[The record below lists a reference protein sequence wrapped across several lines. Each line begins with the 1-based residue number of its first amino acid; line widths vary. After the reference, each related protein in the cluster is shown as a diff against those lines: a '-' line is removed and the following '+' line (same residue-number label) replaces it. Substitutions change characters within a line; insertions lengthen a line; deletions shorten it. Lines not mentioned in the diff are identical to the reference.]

1 MQYMR
6 QAVNDLVCTWETRA
20 PYRICEYLGI
30 EVDEYCFRDNIK
42 GLTIRVSGRTLVAI
56 NPMLPRHWK
65 RFVLAHE
72 IGHNQ
77 LSSTAAGYFF
87 LSEHTFMEPLIER
100 EVNQFV
106 VELLVRNEQPYWGET
121 AERFAARV
129 GVPAEMMEYWVTG

>member
-1 MQYMR
+1 MHYIR
-6 QAVNDLVCTWETRA
+6 QAVNDLVCTWETRD

-30 EVDEYCFRDNIK
+30 EVDQYCFRDNIK

-56 NPMLPRHWK
+56 NSMLPRQWK

-77 LSSTAAGYFF
+77 LSSKAAGYFF

-100 EVNQFV
+100 EANRFA
-106 VELLVRNEQPYWGET
+106 VELLAGHDEPMRDESM
-121 AERFAARV
+121 ERFATRV
-129 GVPAEMMEYWVTG
+129 GVPLEMMRYRITS